1 MDKSELGYDLA
12 TVEERAISRKIKKF
26 YKKKRKNKDFMLVL
40 QRILID
46 PEYFRPVKVSVE
58 DLDED
63 MSVSVNYGA
72 FKQFSEKNF
81 PEKIV
86 FQLAVGN
93 NKTSL
98 ELKFLKIDFDVP
110 LEPNFKISPKF
121 KRIE

>member
-1 MDKSELGYDLA
+1 
-12 TVEERAISRKIKKF
+12 
-26 YKKKRKNKDFMLVL
+26 MLVL

-93 NKTSL
+93 
-98 ELKFLKIDFDVP
+98 KIF
-110 LEPNFKISPKF
+110 ENRFRRTF
-121 KRIE
+121 GTEF

>member
-1 MDKSELGYDLA
+1 MGYELS

-72 FKQFSEKNF
+72 FQQF